1 MYDVVFLTDQLGRGG
16 AETQLVR
23 IATSLRQRGWRVAI
37 LSLFPGSDF
46 EPELQAAGI
55 PHHYCETV
63 RLPKDRPLIPVAITF
78 RLIRYLRAWRP
89 TTLICFSYHSDLAG
103 RFCGRLAGVPV
114 ILGSL
119 RTAFAKTPFR
129 EKVYRYTE
137 PLVDLTVS
145 NSQAGIDYMVSR
157 HALTL
162 RKTHVIPNGMFI
174 SDFPSPAPREEVRDE
189 LGVSPEAFLWIAVG
203 TLNPAKDYPTL
214 LEAAARCARAEPRF
228 RLRIAGGG
236 EALEDLQADAD
247 GRGLAGTVQFLGK
260 RTDVA
265 RILKAADA
273 YVLSSAWE
281 GLPNAVMEAMASG
294 VPVVAT
300 DVGGVEDL
308 VESGRS
314 GWIVPPRDPAAL
326 AERMLEVMALDPDSR
341 TRVGALG
348 RECVA
353 SRFDQERIADRWE
366 GLIQRTSAATRHF
379 LPRQAPAFIVSL
391 DFELL
396 WGMHDKQTIASYGD
410 HILGEREAIPA
421 MLKLFRQYGIRATWA
436 AVGMSLF
443 DNREDL
449 LRHLPDLLPT
459 YEREDLNPYRILGD
473 IGDDERS
480 DPYHYGLS
488 MARQILDCEGQELGS
503 HTFSHYFC
511 LEKGQT
517 EAQFRADLQASI
529 ASIQRLTK
537 RPVSFV
543 FPRNQ
548 YNPSYL
554 PACAEAGFTC
564 FRGNEKAW
572 MYRETPD
579 GDQSL
584 PLRMTRLLDHYVNL
598 SGSNGF
604 LPGEEAG
611 LVNCPSSRFLRPVQ
625 PYLERLEGLR
635 LRRIK
640 SAMAAAAR
648 AGESFHLWWH
658 PHNFGTR
665 LQENLAN
672 LEELLRFHVGLRDR
686 YGVVPLTMG
695 EVAART
701 RAGLA
706 PSAFAGVG
714 AGAGIG
720 AEER

>member
-23 IATSLRQRGWRVAI
+23 IAMSLRQRGWTVGI

-46 EPELQAAGI
+46 DAELKAAGI
-55 PHHYCETV
+55 PHRSCEPV
-63 RLPKDRPLIPVAITF
+63 RLPQDRPLIPVAITL
-78 RLIRYLRAWRP
+78 RLIRNLRAWRP
-89 TTLICFSYHSDLAG
+89 TTLICFSYHSDIAG
-103 RFCGRLAGVPV
+103 RICGRLAGVPV
-114 ILGSL
+114 VIGSL
-119 RTAFAKTPFR
+119 RTAFAKTTLR
-129 EKVYRYTE
+129 EKVYRLTE

-145 NSQAGIDYMVSR
+145 NSQAGINYMVSR
-157 HALTL
+157 RVLTL

-174 SDFPSPAPREEVRDE
+174 SDFPSSASREEMRDE
-189 LGVSPEAFLWIAVG
+189 LGIPPEAFLWMAVG
-203 TLNPAKDYPTL
+203 TLNKAKDYPTM
-214 LEAAARCARAEPRF
+214 LEAAARCAQADPRF
-228 RLRIAGGG
+228 CLRIAGGG
-236 EALEDLQADAD
+236 PALDGLQADAD
-247 GRGLAGTVQFLGK
+247 ARGLAEAVRFLGK
-260 RTDVA
+260 RTDVP
-265 RILKAADA
+265 RLLRAADA
-273 YVLSSAWE
+273 FVLSSAWE

-294 VPVVAT
+294 LPVVAT
-300 DVGGVEDL
+300 DVGGVSDL
-308 VESGRS
+308 IESGRS
-314 GWIVPPRDPAAL
+314 GTIVPPQDPAAL
-326 AERMLEVMALDPDSR
+326 AEGMLGVMALDAPSR
-341 TRVGALG
+341 ARMGALA
-348 RECVA
+348 RERMTG
-353 SRFDQERIADRWE
+353 RFDQEYIAGQWE
-366 GLIQRTSAATRHF
+366 GLIQQTSAAARRF
-379 LPRQAPAFIVSL
+379 LPKQAPAFIISL

-396 WGMHDKQTIASYGD
+396 WGMRDKQSIATYGD

-421 MLKLFRQYGIRATWA
+421 MLRLFRQYGVRATWA
-436 AVGMSLF
+436 AVGLSLF

-459 YEREDLNPYRILGD
+459 YEREHLDPYRILGD
-473 IGDDERS
+473 IGNDEQS

-488 MARQILDCEGQELGS
+488 MARQILDCEGMELGS
-503 HTFSHYFC
+503 HTFSHFYC

-529 ASIQRLTK
+529 AAIQRLTK

-554 PACAEAGFTC
+554 PICAEAGFTC

-579 GDQSL
+579 QDQSL
-584 PLRMTRLLDHYVNL
+584 PQRMTRLLDHYVNL

-611 LVNCPSSRFLRPVQ
+611 LVNCPSSRFLRPIH

-640 SAMAAAAR
+640 NAMAAAAR

-672 LEELLRFHVGLRDR
+672 LEELLRFHVALRDR

-701 RAGLA
+701 RSAMVPQPFSRTVAG
-706 PSAFAGVG
+706 
-714 AGAGIG
+714 
-720 AEER
+720 ER